1 MVIGINILNF
11 SFDLGW
17 DTKYGGFLYFV
28 DVEGKPVQA
37 LEWDMKLWWPHSEML
52 IAFLM
57 AYRYTNDEKY
67 LEKYKLVHEFTFKH
81 FKDEKYG
88 EWYGYLRR
96 DNEISTDL
104 KGNIFK
110 GPFHIPRCELEN
122 ILQIKDILS
131 NLN

>member
-1 MVIGINILNF
+1 
-11 SFDLGW
+11 
-17 DTKYGGFLYFV
+17 
-28 DVEGKPVQA
+28 
-37 LEWDMKLWWPHSEML
+37 
-52 IAFLM
+52 M
-57 AYRYTNDEKY
+57 AYRYTKDEKY
-67 LEKYKLVHEFTFKH
+67 LEQYKLVHEFTFNH
-81 FKDEKYG
+81 FKDQKHG

-131 NLN
+131 NLK

>member
-1 MVIGINILNF
+1 MNF

-17 DTKYGGFLYFV
+17 DKKYGGLLYFV
-28 DVEGKPVQA
+28 DVENKPVQA

-57 AYRYTNDEKY
+57 AYRYTKDEKY
-67 LEKYKLVHEFTFKH
+67 LEQYKLVHEFTFKH
-81 FKDEKYG
+81 FKDQKHG

-131 NLN
+131 NLK